1 MKKIFLLISLL
12 GTVAM
17 AQAGLIALDNQAL
30 GEVQG
35 QAGADL
41 SLKLALNQTAAGQFD
56 NNLCRDRAFCH
67 IALSLNNRYVQQQSG
82 DSSLSW
88 SKPDSNSG
96 RKLWLVFKGV
106 QGSLNIQKL
115 GLDGVDLR
123 YQNKQN
129 NEILK
134 PSMQLSFTAAM
145 PIQIRN
151 FGFDALSIEQD
162 SFQSSSVDAGSSANA
177 ADHGYLKAST
187 YSSAAAD
194 MRNGNSSQFDQN
206 KEVGFT
212 GMKMHG
218 NLALN
223 GKVMVF
229 SCDGSHPRC

>member
-1 MKKIFLLISLL
+1 MKKLLFLLSVLASA
-12 GTVAM
+12 TS

-41 SLKLALNQTAAGQFD
+41 SLKLALNQTANGQFD
-56 NNLCRDRAFCH
+56 SNLCKDRAYCH
-67 IALSLNNRYVQQQSG
+67 IALSLNNRYVQRQNG
-82 DSSLSW
+82 DTDLSW
-88 SKPDSNSG
+88 SRPDSNSG

-115 GLDGVDLR
+115 GLDGVDLGYR
-123 YQNKQN
+123 NKN
-129 NEILK
+129 NTEILK
-134 PSMQLSFTAAM
+134 PSMQLSFSAAM

-151 FGFDALSIEQD
+151 FGFEAISIEQD
-162 SFQSSSVDAGSSANA
+162 NFQSSSVDAGSSANA
-177 ADHGYLKAST
+177 ADHGYLKANT

-194 MRNGNSSQFDQN
+194 MSSGKSSQFDKN

-212 GMKMHG
+212 GMMIHG
-218 NLALN
+218 NMALN